1 MKSEII
7 KVTFSNKD
15 NNLSYPIF
23 VGANLI
29 YNCKKMLKKF
39 LHNKKVI

>member
-7 KVTFSNKD
+7 KVTFSNKV

-29 YNCKKMLKKF
+29 YDCEKILKTY
-39 LHNKKVI
+39 VY